1 MRIADGDVQ
10 LDRSG
15 LPRNKQR
22 CTDNDPSCDLDPA
35 AGMCRLRL
43 WACLGGA
50 DARIACAAAE
60 VASVEVAKPKA
71 TAVGTELAARQAL
84 VNALGGL
91 GLPAGPGEECTGRVE
106 VDVPVGRRGLA
117 LGAKAQ
123 VTGSKAD
130 SDTLK
135 LSCAVP

>member
-1 MRIADGDVQ
+1 
-10 LDRSG
+10 
-15 LPRNKQR
+15 
-22 CTDNDPSCDLDPA
+22 
-35 AGMCRLRL
+35 
-43 WACLGGA
+43 
-50 DARIACAAAE
+50 
-60 VASVEVAKPKA
+60 
-71 TAVGTELAARQAL
+71 
-84 VNALGGL
+84 
-91 GLPAGPGEECTGRVE
+91 LPAGPGEECTGRVE